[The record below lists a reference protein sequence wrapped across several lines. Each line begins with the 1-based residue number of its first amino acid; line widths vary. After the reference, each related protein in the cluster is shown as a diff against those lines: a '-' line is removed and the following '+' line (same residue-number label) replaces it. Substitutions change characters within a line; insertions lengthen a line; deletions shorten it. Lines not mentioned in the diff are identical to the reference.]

1 MHRLRCACHRRHG
14 AQGRQQRCRCHLQR
28 AGVFRRRDA
37 GPHRPG
43 MEIILLLFAFEVLCG
58 ALQTL
63 FSANSPLE
71 GYSFIGWYGILDLVQ
86 QIGIYKEL
94 II

>member
-1 MHRLRCACHRRHG
+1 
-14 AQGRQQRCRCHLQR
+14 
-28 AGVFRRRDA
+28 
-37 GPHRPG
+37 
-43 MEIILLLFAFEVLCG
+43 MEIIFLLFAFEMLCG
-58 ALQTL
+58 TLQTL